1 MFFWC
6 RCVLLSLIAT
16 TLFAT
21 EKLDKLRDIE
31 QKIQQTQRNI
41 HQAEMLIRRQEHD
54 LKDIQLMS
62 QEHQGKTSPEIIQ
75 SNLNSVWDKIDA
87 RIQDDD
93 STFRFSTAD
102 GRNWIGF
109 HGWLE
114 SDGDIFMN
122 SSGLTINDG
131 IRSIP
136 ITNQNTAVRFW
147 LNRAR
152 PIIEGTIEKYM
163 HFLISPD
170 LGQSQKRLFDA
181 FVDFYYYRLFGLRI
195 GKQPSL
201 ASTIQNFVMIQIYHT
216 LQPGFTTLLAPN
228 RENGFVLFGTLGP
241 YRPGY
246 YDIWVTP
253 FGFDDWLSYQVGL
266 LSGTADGTN
275 PGLNPVTVTGFNSE
289 VSSLANKAFEA
300 RVFMNPF
307 INQKNEWLKH
317 LGIGFSGSAQSV
329 NNEYLLPAILSP
341 GLNPIFVYKT
351 NVHANGPRTRVH
363 PQMYWYYDRFAL
375 VADVTQT
382 MQNITPTYE
391 TSQTNLPRVMQFNRA
406 GDIQL
411 IYNLT
416 PEKFH
421 YASMIPLRNFNILE
435 KGATGAFQMTF
446 RMSRLLM
453 DSSVFQDFAI
463 VGDQKVY
470 AYADPRIS
478 VSQANTWSVTL
489 HWYWNEHLRWST
501 EYDQTSFSGGCSTG
515 GLNAP
520 INPGCLTAGSYA
532 TAATSSVVNRPSEK
546 LIMQRIQLIF

>member
-1 MFFWC
+1 M
-6 RCVLLSLIAT
+6 ST
-16 TLFAT
+16 TLYAVDNST
-21 EKLDKLRDIE
+21 VLNDIE

-41 HQAEMLIRRQEHD
+41 HQAEMLIRRQQSE
-54 LKDIQLMS
+54 LKMIQDIS
-62 QEHQGKTSPEIIQ
+62 IKAQGKIAPEIIQ
-75 SNLNSVWDKIDA
+75 SNLNSIWDKIDT
-87 RIQDDD
+87 RMSDVD
-93 STFRFSTAD
+93 STFRFGTAD
-102 GRNWIGF
+102 GRNWIAL

-122 SSGLTINDG
+122 ASGLTINEG
-131 IRSIP
+131 IKSIP
-136 ITNQNTAVRFW
+136 IINQNTAVRFW

-163 HFLISPD
+163 HFLISSD
-170 LGQSQKRLFDA
+170 LGQSQKRLYDA

-228 RENGFVLFGTLGP
+228 RENGFVMYGTIGP

-253 FGFDDWLSYQVGL
+253 FGFDDWLSYQVGI

-289 VSSLANKAFEA
+289 VSSLSNKAFEG

-307 INQKNEWLKH
+307 MNQNNEWLKH
-317 LGIGFSGSAQSV
+317 LGVGFSGSAQTV

-341 GLNPIFVYKT
+341 GLNPIFVYKS
-351 NVHANGPRTRVH
+351 NVYANGPRSRVH

-391 TSQTNLPRVMQFNRA
+391 TSQTNLPRIMQLNRA
-406 GDIQL
+406 GEIQL

-421 YASMIPLRNFNILE
+421 YDSMIPLRNFKILE
-435 KGATGAFQMTF
+435 KGATGAFQMTL
-446 RMSRLLM
+446 RMSHLSM
-453 DSSVFQDFAI
+453 DSSVFQDSAI
-463 VGDQKVY
+463 IGDQKVY
-470 AYADPRIS
+470 AYSDPRIS
-478 VSQANTWSVTL
+478 VSQASTFSVTL
-489 HWYWNEHLRWST
+489 HWYWNEFLRWST
-501 EYDQTSFSGGCSTG
+501 EYDQTSFVGGCSTG

-520 INPGCLTAGSYA
+520 VNPGCLTAGAYA
-532 TAATSSVVNRPSEK
+532 TAATSTVVNRPTEK